1 MDRLIFHV
9 DVNSAY
15 LSWEATRQVARG
27 GLDPRTVPAAIG
39 GARDK
44 RTGVILAKSIP
55 AKRFGV
61 RTGEPVAMELRKCQ
75 ELLLFPPDFGLY
87 TRCSAAFAAICREYA
102 PAVEQFS
109 IDECFLD
116 LTGTGAIYPDPV
128 ALAHTIRERIR
139 EELGFTVN
147 IGIAPNKLLAKMAS
161 DFEKPDRVHTLFPDE
176 IPAKMWPLP
185 VGELF
190 TVGAATAEKLNRM
203 EIATIGDLA
212 RTDLGRLQR
221 LLGQKFGLQLHR
233 YANGLDD
240 SPVRAEPEEAKGYSN
255 SVTLE
260 EDVRTRDEARQILL
274 LLADSVTARMRRDK
288 KRAGCVAVTVRDS
301 DFKDHSHQRTL
312 AAATDITAEVYATGR
327 QLFDELWDGRPLRL
341 LGISLTGLVGEGE
354 EQLSLFTGGGRE
366 RQRQLDQTVDALRKK
381 YGAAAIRPAAS
392 VHSTLTVGKKYQ
404 AQMEEEDGEAR
415 SHTAPPDPHR

>member
-1 MDRLIFHV
+1 M
-9 DVNSAY
+9 
-15 LSWEATRQVARG
+15 
-27 GLDPRTVPAAIG
+27 
-39 GARDK
+39 
-44 RTGVILAKSIP
+44 
-55 AKRFGV
+55 
-61 RTGEPVAMELRKCQ
+61 
-75 ELLLFPPDFGLY
+75 
-87 TRCSAAFAAICREYA
+87 
-102 PAVEQFS
+102 EQFS

-139 EELGFTVN
+139 KELGFTVN

-190 TVGAATAEKLNRM
+190 TVGAATAEKLNRV

-260 EDVRTRDEARQILL
+260 EDVRTRDEARQILV

-288 KRAGCVAVTVRDS
+288 KRAGCVAVTVRDT
-301 DFKDHSHQRTL
+301 DFRTT
-312 AAATDITAEVYATGR
+312 ATSA
-327 QLFDELWDGRPLRL
+327 PLPPPPTSPPR
-341 LGISLTGLVGEGE
+341 STP
-354 EQLSLFTGGGRE
+354 
-366 RQRQLDQTVDALRKK
+366 
-381 YGAAAIRPAAS
+381 PAAS
-392 VHSTLTVGKKYQ
+392 SLTSCGTAGRCGCWASPSPGWSGRGRSSSPSFPRRPGTAAPAGPDGGRPAQKVRRRRHPPGGVGPLD
-404 AQMEEEDGEAR
+404 ADGGQKVPRPDGGRGRGGPLPYR
-415 SHTAPPDPHR
+415 SADPHR